1 MTKEDFEK
9 IKKITNEFFNFIDPF
24 VKITFLP
31 PKQETIFLK
40 VESKE
45 PQILIGEN
53 GKSLFSIQHLLKA
66 ILKRKIKDHFF
77 IDVDINNYKQN
88 KIKYLKEL
96 AKNLA
101 DKVSLTKKEEILP
114 PMPPYER
121 RIIHLELAERG
132 DVTTQS
138 VGREPKRRVVIKPYP

>member
-9 IKKITNEFFNFIDPF
+9 IKKITNKFFNFIDPF

-53 GKSLFSIQHLLKA
+53 GNSLFSIQHLLKA